1 MLGFGVGSSGIT
13 FTATPTYQKGGMYL
27 RSDLAI
33 VHASSYTP
41 GDVFGKT
48 GTDASQFRA
57 VLEFGFIFGK
67 NITEK

>member
-1 MLGFGVGSSGIT
+1 
-13 FTATPTYQKGGMYL
+13 MYL